1 MSDELS
7 QNLPVDLASKQVG
20 HSYGSTTAR
29 YVALPRGDAAG
40 HDIGTDDA

>member
-7 QNLPVDLASKQVG
+7 QNLPADLVSRQVA

-40 HDIGTDDA
+40 HDVGADDA